1 MVTMIRKV
9 ASGIWAILVGMSVTL
24 KNNFRKPVTIQYGYA
39 PRWGKKETRPI
50 APRYRGRFE
59 LIREPETGELRCTG
73 CGICAQACPG
83 RCITVTGESRKV
95 ASYQLDLEKCLFCG
109 LCVEACPFE
118 ALGMM
123 QVTMPLQFKTREA
136 LHLTMDALAQPEGEA
151 MPGVLPSTA
160 GGDLRPGKKPFV
172 PKTKKA
178 EDGGTAQP
186 SATA

>member
-1 MVTMIRKV
+1 MVELFHKV
-9 ASGIWAILVGMSVTL
+9 TSGIKAILTGMSVTF

-39 PRWGKKETRPI
+39 PRWGKKETRAI

-83 RCITVTGESRKV
+83 RCITVTGEARKV

-123 QVTMPLQFKTREA
+123 QETAPLQFGKREA
-136 LHLTMDALAQPEGEA
+136 LHLTMDALAQPAGAE
-151 MPGVLPSTA
+151 MPGVLPSTV
-160 GGDLRPGKKPFV
+160 GGDLRPGKKPYM

-178 EDGGTAQP
+178 DDGGASQP
-186 SATA
+186 SASA